1 MEIMHHNI
9 VGALPVTAWYNT
21 TAGHVHHHRS
31 VLMHV
36 AFYWGKNAEFLF
48 SGWPGSST
56 GMYALALIFVFG
68 LAVLVEWLSHCKH
81 IKPGANRVAS
91 GLFQTGIHAVRA
103 GFVYMVMLAVMSYN
117 AIMVFV
123 QSSSFDLIKLI
134 FDVKFRRLCHINVNV
149 HFGSLLR
156 VTSEPRIAQSKTN
169 PN

>member
-9 VGALPVTAWYNT
+9 VGALPVVAWYNA

-31 VLMHV
+31 VLMHL

-117 AIMVFV
+117 GGVFIV
-123 QSSSFDLIKLI
+123 AVLGHAVGFFL
-134 FDVKFRRLCHINVNV
+134 
-149 HFGSLLR
+149 FGSR
-156 VTSEPRIAQSKTN
+156 VLKELGRTSDLPMRG
-169 PN
+169 